1 MTSGASNGWNVQPAD
16 YPSANLAGPGRKREL
31 DCRRRRHARRLAF
44 AIVSVGE
51 QPGAPETGDQCNDFN
66 GNLTFDAGPIG
77 TFASAMASAQANG
90 WNVQPSEYASTTWS
104 LLASTS
110 PGRYTPS
117 PGGLMEGAERA
128 GVYGA
133 GGKRTGIYGGGGLFD

>member
-1 MTSGASNGWNVQPAD
+1 
-16 YPSANLAGPGRKREL
+16 
-31 DCRRRRHARRLAF
+31 
-44 AIVSVGE
+44 
-51 QPGAPETGDQCNDFN
+51 
-66 GNLTFDAGPIG
+66 
-77 TFASAMASAQANG
+77 MASAQANG
-90 WNVQPSEYASTTWS
+90 WNVQPSEYASTNWS

-117 PGGLMEGAERA
+117 PGGLMDGAERA